1 MCSHEIGGLAFQ
13 ALSFIPGQ
21 QSFSMNKSRV
31 FGKILASDHPHRLSI
46 TSVTR
51 THPMRENTWGNSK
64 TRAISCTVAVD
75 EVMMSS
81 AHTVWMGA
89 DNGLVYGNVVPSLL

>member
-1 MCSHEIGGLAFQ
+1 
-13 ALSFIPGQ
+13 
-21 QSFSMNKSRV
+21 
-31 FGKILASDHPHRLSI
+31 
-46 TSVTR
+46 
-51 THPMRENTWGNSK
+51 MRENTWGNSK